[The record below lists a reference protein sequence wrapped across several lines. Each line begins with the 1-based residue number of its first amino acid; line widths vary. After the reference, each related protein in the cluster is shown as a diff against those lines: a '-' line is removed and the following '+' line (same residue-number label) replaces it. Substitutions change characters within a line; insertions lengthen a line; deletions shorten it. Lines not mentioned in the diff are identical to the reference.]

1 MGFPLFPFKTQISK
15 KKHRDILTCVLLVG
29 GGDFEKKSSKSGP
42 RKLFILMMEMC
53 DMQEKYTILLLFML

>member
-1 MGFPLFPFKTQISK
+1 MCFVG
-15 KKHRDILTCVLLVG
+15 G

-53 DMQEKYTILLLFML
+53 DMREKYTILLLFMLGTLNIQPTVKVLCTL